1 MNDSF
6 GEWIQNPTVTV
17 AKRSV
22 LKGIIYLFT
31 HFHTHTHATRTH
43 ACMHARTHAHTH
55 ARTHAHTRTRTHTH
69 THARPHTHTHTRTHA
84 LAHTHT
90 RQLCVC
96 DYSFSSCNSYYPLCC
111 WLCANRFYQVNISG
125 FAHYSFILMKS
136 CHAFVCSHTR
146 KDCCY

>member
-1 MNDSF
+1 MDSKSHCYCSQTF
-6 GEWIQNPTVTV
+6 CAEGY
-17 AKRSV
+17 
-22 LKGIIYLFT
+22 YLFIYSLS
-31 HFHTHTHATRTH
+31 HTHTRTRTH

-84 LAHTHT
+84 RAHTHT